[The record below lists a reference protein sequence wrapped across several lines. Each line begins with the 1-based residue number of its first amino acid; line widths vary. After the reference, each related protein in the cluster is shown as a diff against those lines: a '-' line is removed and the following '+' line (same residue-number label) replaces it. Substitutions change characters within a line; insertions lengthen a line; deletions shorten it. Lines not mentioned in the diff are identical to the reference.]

1 MNEKILNNLS
11 NELSNV
17 QRRKRTGIISEF
29 LLKEAV
35 ENIDQF
41 NRQLIQY
48 FDEQISMH
56 AVLIPNTSEYEY
68 DYKFEPNTTFYG
80 GPYTYIEYNNGCY
93 KIKRQKGQN
102 GIHKSHRH
110 TGLSV
115 RIYSKFSLEDHNFF
129 IKLIEKDGYAFEY
142 QHGGLIR
149 ITDIHT
155 FESYFYKY
163 LH

>member
-17 QRRKRTGIISEF
+17 QRRKRTGIISES

-35 ENIDQF
+35 DNIDQF

-56 AVLIPNTSEYEY
+56 SVLIPNTSEYEY
-68 DYKFEPNTTFYG
+68 DYKFEPNATFYG

-93 KIKRQKGQN
+93 KIKRQK
-102 GIHKSHRH
+102 
-110 TGLSV
+110 
-115 RIYSKFSLEDHNFF
+115 FSLFCWQS
-129 IKLIEKDGYAFEY
+129 Y
-142 QHGGLIR
+142 QCPRFYQLIR
-149 ITDIHT
+149 KE
-155 FESYFYKY
+155 FLFLKEN
-163 LH
+163 